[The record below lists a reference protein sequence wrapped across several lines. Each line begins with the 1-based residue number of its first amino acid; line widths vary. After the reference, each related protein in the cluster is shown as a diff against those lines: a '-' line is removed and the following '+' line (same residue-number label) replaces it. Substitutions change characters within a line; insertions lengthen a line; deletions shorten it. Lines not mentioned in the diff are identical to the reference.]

1 MEYGQILPIKINEK
15 LRFIYL
21 HFELQG
27 FHYQLRYMDQLS
39 LPEKDQLACG
49 VRSQL
54 TYAVRSQLICA
65 VRSHLTCDHQLAE
78 RQRVPLDQLI
88 VGSCWKQ
95 A

>member
-54 TYAVRSQLICA
+54 ICA
-65 VRSHLTCDHQLAE
+65 VRSHLTCDHQMAE

-88 VGSCWKQ
+88 VGFCWKQ